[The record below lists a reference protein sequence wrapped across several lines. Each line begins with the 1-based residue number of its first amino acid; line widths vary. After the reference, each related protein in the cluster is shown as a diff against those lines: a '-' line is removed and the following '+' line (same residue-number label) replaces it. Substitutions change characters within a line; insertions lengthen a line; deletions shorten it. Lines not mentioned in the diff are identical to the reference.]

1 MKRELFIKEIEDYQD
16 IVYTLRE
23 ENQDYYSI
31 TEFDSVYQDILDY
44 QEDQFE
50 EWTTKDF
57 KEFIK
62 YLERLT
68 GLKSKLRE
76 VL

>member
-1 MKRELFIKEIEDYQD
+1 MKKELFIKEIDDYHD
-16 IVYTLRE
+16 IIGTLKE
-23 ENQDYYSI
+23 EFDSGYGIS
-31 TEFDSVYQDILDY
+31 EFDSVYQDILDY
-44 QEDQFE
+44 EEDQFE
-50 EWTTKDF
+50 DWTTKDF

>member
-1 MKRELFIKEIEDYQD
+1 MKKELFIKEIEDYQD

-44 QEDQFE
+44 QEEQFE

>member
-1 MKRELFIKEIEDYQD
+1 MKKELFIKEIDDYHD
-16 IVYTLRE
+16 IIGTLKE
-23 ENQDYYSI
+23 
-31 TEFDSVYQDILDY
+31 EFDSVYGISEFDSAYQDILDY
-44 QEDQFE
+44 EENQFE

>member
-1 MKRELFIKEIEDYQD
+1 MKKELFIKEIEDYQD

>member
-1 MKRELFIKEIEDYQD
+1 MKKELFIKEIEDYQD
-16 IVYTLRE
+16 IVYTLKE

-44 QEDQFE
+44 QENQFE

-62 YLERLT
+62 YLEQLT
-68 GLKSKLRE
+68 GLKSKLKE